1 MRRKANKPTLQ
12 RWLVT
17 ILLLV
22 LLAIGFGYIYLAD
35 QLSVETLGALGI
47 GPY

>member
-1 MRRKANKPTLQ
+1 MKHKANKLALQ

-22 LLAIGFGYIYLAD
+22 LLAIGVGYIYLAD
-35 QLSVETLGALGI
+35 QLSVETLGVLGVR
-47 GPY
+47 PY